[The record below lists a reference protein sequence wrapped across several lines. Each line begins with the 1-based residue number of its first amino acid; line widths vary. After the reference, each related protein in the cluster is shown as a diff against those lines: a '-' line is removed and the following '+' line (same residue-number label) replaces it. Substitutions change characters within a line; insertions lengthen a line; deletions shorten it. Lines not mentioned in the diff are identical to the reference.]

1 MRERQGR
8 RLRSSV
14 STVLLSVR
22 RHRDDAWGR
31 LNISL
36 TVDSLTLQLHTLGM
50 DSESARAFLLRLP
63 HVEETLQWG
72 NNLVFWVGDKAIGG
86 KMFAVLNLD
95 ADSHSVLSFA
105 AGPEGAA
112 ELLEI
117 DGVFPA
123 PYLARAHWVA
133 LERWNALRA
142 SELEARLRAAREIIE
157 AKLPKR
163 TRDVLA
169 MPPTERRKL
178 IAARKKDLAKGGKQ
192 R

>member
-1 MRERQGR
+1 
-8 RLRSSV
+8 
-14 STVLLSVR
+14 
-22 RHRDDAWGR
+22 
-31 LNISL
+31 
-36 TVDSLTLQLHTLGM
+36 M

-63 HVEETLQWG
+63 SVEETLQWG

-86 KMFAVLNLD
+86 KMFALLNLD
-95 ADSHSVLSFA
+95 ADSNGVLSFA

-112 ELLEI
+112 ELLEL
-117 DGVFPA
+117 DGIFPA

-133 LERWNALRA
+133 MERWNALRT
-142 SELEARLRAAREIIE
+142 SELEARLRAARAIVE

-169 MPPTERRKL
+169 MPIGERRKL
-178 IAARKKDLAKGGKQ
+178 IAARKKELAKREKQ

>member
-1 MRERQGR
+1 MPDDSIGFAAAS
-8 RLRSSV
+8 RSV
-14 STVLLSVR
+14 
-22 RHRDDAWGR
+22 
-31 LNISL
+31 
-36 TVDSLTLQLHTLGM
+36 HTLEM

-63 HVEETLQWG
+63 LVEETLQWG

-86 KMFAVLNLD
+86 KMFALLNLD
-95 ADSHSVLSFA
+95 PDSNGVLSFA

-117 DGVFPA
+117 DGIFPA

-133 LERWNALRA
+133 MERWNALRT
-142 SELEARLRAAREIIE
+142 SELQARLRAARDIVE

-169 MPPTERRKL
+169 LPIGERRKL
-178 IAARKKDLAKGGKQ
+178 IAARKKELAKREKQ

>member
-1 MRERQGR
+1 MVPAYRW
-8 RLRSSV
+8 SV
-14 STVLLSVR
+14 
-22 RHRDDAWGR
+22 
-31 LNISL
+31 
-36 TVDSLTLQLHTLGM
+36 HTLGM
-50 DSESARAFLLRLP
+50 DSESTRAFLLRLP

-86 KMFAVLNLD
+86 KMFALLNLD
-95 ADSHSVLSFA
+95 ADSNGVLSFA

-117 DGVFPA
+117 DGIFPA

-133 LERWNALRA
+133 MERWSALRT
-142 SELEARLRAAREIIE
+142 SELEARLRAARDIVE

-163 TRDVLA
+163 TREVLA
-169 MPPTERRKL
+169 MAPDERGKL
-178 IAARKKDLAKGGKQ
+178 IAARKKDLAKRGKQ